1 MNCRRIKELMPLFVE
16 GDLDAGAMNDVSLHL
31 SDCADCSKMVNEYN
45 ASQAWLRSYEMPEFD
60 NAFFVDLKQ
69 SVMQEIRQS
78 QTRPSWLQVLT
89 GRWNQNF
96 AFAMAIALLILVGAF
111 VFSLYSGKTKIDVP
125 ERVTSQD
132 RKTQDEPQQKENSPQ
147 PKNSDN
153 KQKKHDQYVKYQPKR
168 FSSKPVIVPDEPVLV
183 AVQPTIEPLEALAVN
198 IFENTLETNP
208 IDMGGVAEMP
218 VPPTG
223 MRVELQTSDPNIRI
237 IWFAP
242 KSNISQPTKIDTE

>member
-31 SDCADCSKMVNEYN
+31 SDCADCSQMVNEYS
-45 ASQAWLRSYEMPEFD
+45 ASQTWLRSYEMPEFD

-78 QTRPSWLQVLT
+78 QTRPSWLQILA

-111 VFSLYSGKTKIDVP
+111 VLSRYSGKTKIDSP
-125 ERVTSQD
+125 TPDILQD
-132 RKTQDEPQQKENSPQ
+132 NQTQDEPQQKENSPQ
-147 PKNSDN
+147 PKNPEN
-153 KQKKHDQYVKYQPKR
+153 KPENNYRYVTHRPRRFPRKHVEKPLPPVAMQPN
-168 FSSKPVIVPDEPVLV
+168 S
-183 AVQPTIEPLEALAVN
+183 EPLDTLAVN
-198 IFENTLETNP
+198 IFENTLEINP
-208 IDMGGVAEMP
+208 INMGGVAEMP

-223 MRVELQTSDPNIRI
+223 MRIDLQTSDPSIRI